1 VPPHLQH
8 HFHQRDAGSTQGS
21 VEVTND
27 GPAPQSRWPIVAEA
41 ALCPAGNA
49 AVRNGCAERLGLF
62 ATVLIGCS
70 GLLQEV
76 LVRILDETDFQVT
89 ASADSVDQLAFID
102 ARQYEAIL
110 LIVDA
115 RHDAESAIM
124 QVQLFKQL
132 YPVSRVA
139 VLTETDR
146 MDDLA
151 SLYLAG
157 TNVCFSNGATLEIFL
172 KSVELAMLGET
183 LLPST
188 LLAYVR
194 HREFAPDPE
203 PAFGGSVNLSAQ
215 EDRILRNLAE
225 GHSNKII
232 ARRLGIAEATVK
244 VHVKN
249 ILCKIGAHNRTQA
262 AVWAMDNAS
271 LGRQAEGL
279 EIGNA

>member
-1 VPPHLQH
+1 
-8 HFHQRDAGSTQGS
+8 
-21 VEVTND
+21 
-27 GPAPQSRWPIVAEA
+27 
-41 ALCPAGNA
+41 
-49 AVRNGCAERLGLF
+49 
-62 ATVLIGCS
+62 VLIGCS

-76 LVRILDETDFQVT
+76 LARILDETDFQLA
-89 ASADSVDQLAFID
+89 ASAASVDQLALID
-102 ARQYEAIL
+102 TRQFEAIL
-110 LIVDA
+110 LVVDA
-115 RHDAESAIM
+115 RQDAEAAIM

-132 YPVSRVA
+132 HPGSRVA

-146 MDDLA
+146 MDDLT

-244 VHVKN
+244 VHVKS

-262 AVWAMDNAS
+262 AVWAMENAS